1 MDKKKKYEP
10 PQIIDLKV
18 DYTQATGASRCW
30 NGAAQGWQC
39 MSGSGAGHQC
49 MTGNRAGFKCS
60 SGSSARA

>member
-10 PQIIDLKV
+10 PRIIDLKV

-39 MSGSGAGHQC
+39 QPGSGAGHQC
-49 MTGNRAGFKCS
+49 KTGSRAGFRCM
-60 SGSSARA
+60 SGAAPR